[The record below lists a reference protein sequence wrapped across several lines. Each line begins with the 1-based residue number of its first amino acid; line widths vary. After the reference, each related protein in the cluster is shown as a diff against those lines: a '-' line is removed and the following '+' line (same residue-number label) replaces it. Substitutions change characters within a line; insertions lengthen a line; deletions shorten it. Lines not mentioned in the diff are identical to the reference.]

1 MKCDLCNRR
10 SRRVL
15 CGPCADMI
23 QRLLAV
29 DARMHSKELCIGQKM
44 DLRAREAEAKKRAE
58 IAGTVTLSIQ
68 PETK

>member
-1 MKCDLCNRR
+1 
-10 SRRVL
+10 
-15 CGPCADMI
+15 MI